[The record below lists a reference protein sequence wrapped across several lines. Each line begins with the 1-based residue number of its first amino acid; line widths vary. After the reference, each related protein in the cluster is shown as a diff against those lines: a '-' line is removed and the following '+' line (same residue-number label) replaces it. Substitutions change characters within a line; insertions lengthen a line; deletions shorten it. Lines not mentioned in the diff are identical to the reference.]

1 MINWIVS
8 QNIVEGNI
16 NEVIMIEINKWDFQ
30 EIKVVLLVQGGDYC
44 ISGLLF
50 EI

>member
-1 MINWIVS
+1 MINWTVS
-8 QNIVEGNI
+8 QNTVEGNT

-30 EIKVVLLVQGGDYC
+30 ETKVASLVQGGDYC

-50 EI
+50 ET